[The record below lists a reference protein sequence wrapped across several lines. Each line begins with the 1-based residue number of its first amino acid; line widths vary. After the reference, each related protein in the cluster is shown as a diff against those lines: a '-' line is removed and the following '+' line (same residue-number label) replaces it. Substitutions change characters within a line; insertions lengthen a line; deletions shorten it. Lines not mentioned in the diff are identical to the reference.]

1 MWSQSEVDAS
11 TANDAT
17 AELQAL
23 IDEMRLQ
30 DFDSIRFA
38 TYRAACKLRFIQK
51 KTNVHLVD
59 IWNMIE
65 SFRENGLNA
74 LPISTQV
81 AIQHLSPQFLLDR
94 HFHCYFNLCHLKE
107 LDWFN

>member
-1 MWSQSEVDAS
+1 MDAS
-11 TANDAT
+11 TVNDAIVI
-17 AELQAL
+17 ELQML

-38 TYRAACKLRFIQK
+38 TYRCACKLRFVQK

-74 LPISTQV
+74 LPITSQV
-81 AIQHLSPQFLLDR
+81 TA
-94 HFHCYFNLCHLKE
+94 FNSSSGDIALITIHM
-107 LDWFN
+107 

>member
-1 MWSQSEVDAS
+1 MWTQSDVDAS

-51 KTNVHLVD
+51 KTNAPS
-59 IWNMIE
+59 NMLADPE
-65 SFRENGLNA
+65 VL
-74 LPISTQV
+74 ISWIARLKC
-81 AIQHLSPQFLLDR
+81 AIVLAILA
-94 HFHCYFNLCHLKE
+94 E
-107 LDWFN
+107 V